1 MCLARGSKAS
11 SDMGVAGKILH
22 WGSAGGFSALGRG
35 STLLFANSIASDC
48 HANSRSGTLNGGG
61 GAFFTSDGSTIIVID
76 SAVIGCTAHNGGA
89 FALFAGG
96 GTVELTRSLIEA
108 CSATEQGGGVHV
120 WDSLSVF
127 RSIGSSFVGC
137 SCPNGKGGVLAM
149 IAGRAVVSGGRSDQC
164 VAKDGGAMY
173 ARGGQLEVSDHMF
186 TACSSAQY
194 GGVLYINH
202 ETKGSQAT
210 LTGCIIINA
219 TGYVGGAVSVDKGLA
234 TIKECVVEDSSA
246 EFGGSFSVQ
255 GGGELSLLRTNV
267 SGSEAGTAGGVLAIA
282 LGYADVQGCE
292 FSRGFSGGPGGS
304 VVMSSGTLRI
314 VESVIRESKTA
325 RIGVGAAVHVMSG
338 SLELHDIQILSSSV
352 LRPDYS
358 EASANGS
365 IIYVSKQAIFH
376 AALLRVEVD
385 CSGTFNIQTEDSE
398 RVLDITGYSILDPSL
413 CATSAQLSNAKLS
426 GCSDHSA
433 CGVAAEC
440 VDRPVAPFPSF
451 MSPECSCTG
460 LNYPQPSATSTA
472 LAPYVRGSSGGCA
485 TPRQAERVWV
495 VGEAVGT
502 VVIELHKGRSIDA
515 IPAENITLATRMTG
529 SGVSSA
535 TWTSAVRYLPTS
547 VPAWVQLQLGD
558 GFIPVGDEQIR
569 LWIVATSSGLAERSE
584 AYQAHLDLSVISQN
598 NVTLTVPI
606 FLTVSAST
614 VAAVWGTVLEN
625 GRCTEALGAVTSM
638 THSLDDQ
645 INLHFVACDVE
656 MLPVHHRLPS
666 ERDPR
671 EFSVIIRHA
680 GGEALEEIDF
690 GVTIDVTSPGKYVV
704 QLKLFHLA
712 EYTVQL
718 VLADKP
724 VAIPLSITTECP
736 VGRVPYG
743 HECGCAQGTTYNGD
757 SMVCVA
763 CPPNTFNNRTMRT
776 DEQLACT
783 KCPKHSVSPA
793 ASTSAAM
800 CQCSEGFYATTAD
813 GLVYGEGDCCRC
825 PLGTA
830 CDSFGH
836 STLTLPVIAG
846 WWRASNT
853 SVDIKRCADHDAEEG
868 SGCVGGPGAWSCKES
883 LRGPLC
889 VLCKDGPGHYYN
901 KDIHECRECDAGA
914 RGLTIIAM
922 LGTALGFALISGTLL
937 HYCSLPVAKACKPKQ
952 RVLRTV
958 WECVRSFL
966 VKVSCTANVKQ
977 SH

>member
-1 MCLARGSKAS
+1 
-11 SDMGVAGKILH
+11 
-22 WGSAGGFSALGRG
+22 
-35 STLLFANSIASDC
+35 
-48 HANSRSGTLNGGG
+48 
-61 GAFFTSDGSTIIVID
+61 
-76 SAVIGCTAHNGGA
+76 
-89 FALFAGG
+89 
-96 GTVELTRSLIEA
+96 
-108 CSATEQGGGVHV
+108 
-120 WDSLSVF
+120 
-127 RSIGSSFVGC
+127 
-137 SCPNGKGGVLAM
+137 
-149 IAGRAVVSGGRSDQC
+149 
-164 VAKDGGAMY
+164 MY
-173 ARGGQLEVSDHMF
+173 AQGGQLEVSDHTF
-186 TACSSAQY
+186 TSCSSVQY
-194 GGVLYINH
+194 GGVLYVNH
-202 ETKGSQAT
+202 VTKESQAT
-210 LTGCIIINA
+210 LTGCIMINA
-219 TGYVGGAVSVDKGLA
+219 STRTCGGAVSVNMGVA
-234 TIKECVVEDSSA
+234 AIKECIVQDSFA
-246 EFGGSFSVQ
+246 AYGGSFCVQ

-267 SGSEAGTAGGVLAIA
+267 SGSEAGAAGGVLAVT
-282 LGYADVQGCE
+282 LGDADVQGCE
-292 FSRGFSGGPGGS
+292 FSRGSSGGPGGS
-304 VVMSSGTLRI
+304 VVMSSGTMRM
-314 VESVIRESKTA
+314 VESVIRDSRTT
-325 RIGVGAAVHVMSG
+325 RVGVGAAVHVMSG
-338 SLELHDIQILSSSV
+338 SLELHDVQVLSSLV
-352 LRPDYS
+352 LRPTFI
-358 EASANGS
+358 EAALLNASTKGG
-365 IIYVSKQAIFH
+365 IIYVSEQATFH

-385 CSGTFNIQTEDSE
+385 CSGTLNIRSEDPD
-398 RVLDITGYSILDPSL
+398 RVLDITGLSLLDPTL
-413 CATSAQLSNAKLS
+413 CATSAQVSNAKLS
-426 GCSDHSA
+426 GCSDPSA

-440 VDRPVAPFPSF
+440 VDRPVAPFPNL
-451 MSPECSCTG
+451 MSPECLCTG
-460 LNYPQPSATSTA
+460 LNYPQPSATSAA

-502 VVIELHKGRSIDA
+502 VVIELHKGVSIDA

-558 GFIPVGDEQIR
+558 GFIPVGDEQMR

-606 FLTVSAST
+606 FLSVSAST
-614 VAAVWGTVLEN
+614 MAAVWGTLLEN
-625 GRCTEALGAVTSM
+625 GRCGEAVGAVTSM
-638 THSLDDQ
+638 THSLEDQ
-645 INLHFVACDVE
+645 IDLHFVACDVE

-666 ERDPR
+666 ESDPR

-690 GVTIDVTSPGKYVV
+690 HVTIDVTSPGKYVV
-704 QLKLFHLA
+704 QLTLFHLA
-712 EYTVQL
+712 EYIVQL
-718 VLADKP
+718 VLADEP
-724 VAIPLSITTECP
+724 VATPLSITTECP
-736 VGRVPYG
+736 AGRVPYG
-743 HECGCAQGTTYNGD
+743 HECGCSQGTIYNDD

-763 CPPNTFNNRTMRT
+763 CPPNTFNNRTMPT

-883 LRGPLC
+883 LSGPLC

-922 LGTALGFALISGTLL
+922 LGTALGLALISGTLL

-977 SH
+977 SY